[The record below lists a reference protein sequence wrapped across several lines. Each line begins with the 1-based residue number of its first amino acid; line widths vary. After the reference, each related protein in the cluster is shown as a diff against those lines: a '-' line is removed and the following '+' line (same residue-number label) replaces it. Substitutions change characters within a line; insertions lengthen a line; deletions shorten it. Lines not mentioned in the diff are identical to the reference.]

1 MKFLSAYYVQG
12 IVFKN
17 YRYGGGRIGSSQA
30 LQSNGDKTVPNL
42 MKTLLAAYDTQH
54 CFSRDACF

>member
-1 MKFLSAYYVQG
+1 MQG